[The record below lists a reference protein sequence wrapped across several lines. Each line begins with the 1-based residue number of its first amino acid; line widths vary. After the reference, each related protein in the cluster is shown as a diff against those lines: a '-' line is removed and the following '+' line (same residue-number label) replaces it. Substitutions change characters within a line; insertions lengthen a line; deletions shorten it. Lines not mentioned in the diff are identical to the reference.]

1 MIPGQIHV
9 NSWQKPLDSSSKKV
23 DQARLNAHSKALA
36 LGFEDGYHHE
46 NKIGMQGLKSVACHQ
61 GALQAHSNTPQ
72 LCA

>member
-1 MIPGQIHV
+1 MPIHG
-9 NSWQKPLDSSSKKV
+9 NRSEKSLDSSSKKV

-36 LGFEDGYHHE
+36 LGFEDGDHHE

-61 GALQAHSNTPQ
+61 GALQVHSNTPQ